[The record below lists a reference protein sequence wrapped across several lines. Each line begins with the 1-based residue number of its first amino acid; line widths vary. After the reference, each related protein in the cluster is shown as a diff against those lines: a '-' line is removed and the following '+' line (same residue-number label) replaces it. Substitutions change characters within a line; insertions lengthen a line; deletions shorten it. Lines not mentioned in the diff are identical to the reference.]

1 MIEDPE
7 GARISAGE
15 DHGEAEAPLAE
26 RSPRLKQPAH
36 HRVVRPTAKVR
47 RRAISAAGAML
58 LIAALLGV
66 VTAVGI
72 LQQAGATRPP
82 VLPENP
88 VEIQGT
94 VTDVNGTTLV
104 NATVRIVNSQNE
116 NRTNGEGWYFLEPVK
131 PGTYTL
137 EASKAGF
144 QTVRKT
150 VEVSP
155 GIPKFVGFALAEG
168 NGTLEVPPERVPHF
182 VDPTV
187 GALALGVAVLACSAL
202 AAVGGL
208 SALAHRR
215 YLFAVAGAAA
225 GTLTVG
231 PFFAGTLL
239 SVAALGVLGSLKT
252 GFLEAESHQI
262 PWEGKSPQ
270 NRRSRRHS
278 R

>member
-1 MIEDPE
+1 MTEDPE
-7 GARISAGE
+7 RGRLRAAE
-15 DHGEAEAPLAE
+15 DGGHDEAPLAE
-26 RSPRLKQPAH
+26 RSPRLRQPKH

-58 LIAALLGV
+58 LAAALLGV
-66 VTAVGI
+66 LTAVGV
-72 LQQAGATRPP
+72 LSQAGATRPP

-94 VTDVNGTTLV
+94 VTDLTGTTLV
-104 NATVRIVNSQNE
+104 NATVRVLNGQNE
-116 NRTNGEGWYFLEPVK
+116 NRTNNEGWYFLEPVK

-137 EASKAGF
+137 EASKAGY

-168 NGTLEVPPERVPHF
+168 SGTLEVPPERVPHF

-202 AAVGGL
+202 AAVGGF

-225 GTLTVG
+225 GSLTVG
-231 PFFAGTLL
+231 PFFAGTIL
-239 SVAALGVLGSLKT
+239 SVAALAILGSLKT
-252 GFLEAESHQI
+252 GFLEAESHEI
-262 PWEGKSPQ
+262 PWAAKSPE
-270 NRRSRRHS
+270 NRRSRKHS